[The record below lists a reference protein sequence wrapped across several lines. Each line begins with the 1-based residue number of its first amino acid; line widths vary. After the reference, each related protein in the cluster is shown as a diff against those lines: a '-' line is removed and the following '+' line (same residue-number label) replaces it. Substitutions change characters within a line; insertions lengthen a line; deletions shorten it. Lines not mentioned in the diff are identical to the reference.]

1 MLQDGVG
8 LPPNYPNSTC
18 SNGSESTVSPS
29 MATAAAVAAVAQG
42 LRQQMCNMMAAAQQQ
57 NTAHDT
63 ALVNSLSLASHCGT
77 ASMPSN
83 GTTPMSM
90 SMSNLASMRLGSPA
104 GSVQDLRI
112 SPAGSGL
119 ESPLSSPLEL
129 TNVMETTGLNLGMG
143 NNVDVAGI
151 GVSGMTYKP
160 ARPFTSPR
168 AENLFQEDIEELVK
182 PMHTTNSRSKDTMA
196 SIKMEPLTE
205 CRGE

>member
-1 MLQDGVG
+1 
-8 LPPNYPNSTC
+8 
-18 SNGSESTVSPS
+18 
-29 MATAAAVAAVAQG
+29 
-42 LRQQMCNMMAAAQQQ
+42 
-57 NTAHDT
+57 
-63 ALVNSLSLASHCGT
+63 
-77 ASMPSN
+77 
-83 GTTPMSM
+83 
-90 SMSNLASMRLGSPA
+90 MSNMASMRLGSPA

-119 ESPLSSPLEL
+119 ESPLSSPLGL
-129 TNVMETTGLNLGMG
+129 TMSNAMEATALNLGMG

-182 PMHTTNSRSKDTMA
+182 PIHATAPRSKDAMA